1 MKPTTKTFD
10 CVDFMDQEA
19 LRIHEETKGMSVEEE
34 LAFWRRR
41 HAGAERDLDA
51 ASSGAPNEK

>member
-10 CVDFMDQEA
+10 CVNFMDQEA

-34 LAFWRRR
+34 LAFWKRR
-41 HAGAERDLDA
+41 HAEAEKELDA
-51 ASSGAPNEK
+51 RPSEGPGS